1 MEVEAP
7 EVIDDDRDS
16 VVVSLRLDPKLAA
29 AFRMEAARRG
39 MRLNRLFAEMWDRY
53 REGTNVASR

>member
-7 EVIDDDRDS
+7 EAVEDDRDS

-39 MRLNRLFAEMWDRY
+39 IRLNRLFAEMWGLY
-53 REGTNVASR
+53 QGGTRAPR